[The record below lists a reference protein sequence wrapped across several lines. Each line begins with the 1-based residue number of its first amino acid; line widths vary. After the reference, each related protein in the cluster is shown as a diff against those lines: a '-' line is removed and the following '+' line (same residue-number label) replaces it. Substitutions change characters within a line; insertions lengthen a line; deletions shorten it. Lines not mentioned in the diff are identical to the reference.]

1 LPRKRK
7 KAKRTRAT
15 FSVEDKPVI
24 QVDKNFLRLLDT
36 RKKIVYFIRGDKPI
50 EYPWEHKRSCILYIG
65 TTKRKG
71 RRPFET
77 MMARAPKLLR
87 IRGMKS
93 LDFVYVKAP
102 PKKHVDITKKLEKA
116 FLHQFRRMYG
126 TFPRENVK
134 VGPLGDAADYVPL
147 DRVEKIILKLSHH
160 KTPYEEETA

>member
-1 LPRKRK
+1 MPRKRK
-7 KAKRTRAT
+7 KGKRKT

-36 RKKIVYFIRGDKPI
+36 RKKIVYFIRGDKSI

-77 MMARAPKLLR
+77 MMARAPRLLR

-116 FLHQFRRMYG
+116 FLHQFRG
-126 TFPRENVK
+126 IFGKFPKENVK
-134 VGPLGDAADYVPL
+134 VGPLGDAGDYVHM
-147 DRVEKIILKLSHH
+147 DRVGKIILKLSHH
-160 KTPYEEETA
+160 KTPYEEEKA

>member
-7 KAKRTRAT
+7 KGKRKT

-77 MMARAPKLLR
+77 MMARAPRLLR

-102 PKKHVDITKKLEKA
+102 PRKRVDITKKLEKA
-116 FLHQFRRMYG
+116 FLHQFREIFG
-126 TFPRENVK
+126 SFPRENK
-134 VGPLGDAADYVPL
+134 RVGSLGDAYDYVNL
-147 DRVEKIILKLSHH
+147 NRVKTIIKELSHY
-160 KTPYEEETA
+160 KVRQEEEKG